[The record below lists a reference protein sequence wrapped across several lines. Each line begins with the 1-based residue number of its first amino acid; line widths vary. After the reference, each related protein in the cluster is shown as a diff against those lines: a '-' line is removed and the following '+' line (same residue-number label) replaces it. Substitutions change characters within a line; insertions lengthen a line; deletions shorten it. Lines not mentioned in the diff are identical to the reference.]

1 MTQIIKIDPTGIA
14 IDIHKDMS
22 VTTRVA
28 PLGAPERMDGM
39 TMGILTMTQN
49 APHNGELH
57 PDGDEII
64 YVISG
69 SLMVRGESAPDAP
82 VTVKAGELCIVPKGE
97 WHKVELLEETQIIH
111 LTPGPNGDHRPLPD
125 S

>member
-1 MTQIIKIDPTGIA
+1 MSQIIKIDPTGIA
-14 IDIHKDMS
+14 IDIRKDMS
-22 VTTRVA
+22 VTTREA
-28 PLGAPERMDGM
+28 PRGAPERMNGM
-39 TMGILTMTQN
+39 TMGILTMTEN

-69 SLMVRGESAPDAP
+69 SLMVRGESAPDDP

-111 LTPGPNGDHRPLPD
+111 LTPGPNGDHRPLP